1 MHRLEPY
8 YKVRFVNENGRCA
21 HEFIIDFEEFDATA
35 GVKIMDVAK
44 RLQVRSFLIVSS
56 VSMTA
61 KLTASSF
68 AGLRN
73 PPADLLV
80 ASLDRY
86 ARTFHPLFPYT
97 LHLSLY

>member
-8 YKVRFVNENGRCA
+8 YKVRFVNEHGRCA

-44 RLQVRSFLIVSS
+44 RLQVRPSLIVS
-56 VSMTA
+56 SMTA
-61 KLTASSF
+61 KLTTSFF
-68 AGLRN
+68 AGLRD

-86 ARTFHPLFPYT
+86 ARTFYPLYPYS
-97 LHLSLY
+97 LHSSLY